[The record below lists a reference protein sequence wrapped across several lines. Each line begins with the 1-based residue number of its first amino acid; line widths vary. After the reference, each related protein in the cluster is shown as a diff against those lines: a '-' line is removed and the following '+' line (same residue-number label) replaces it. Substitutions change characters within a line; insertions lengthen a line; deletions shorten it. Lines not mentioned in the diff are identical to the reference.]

1 MTDGAALIGLD
12 PLTGGAL
19 RVSHSSGTITDIETL
34 PPDAAAP
41 DVYLSPGLIDI
52 QVNGYAGYDLNA
64 GVVTVGTVVG
74 LVQSL
79 RPVGTLVFMPTL
91 VTASEG
97 FLLDTLST
105 IATARRSDPDLA
117 HAMPRIHIEGPWI
130 SAEDGARGA
139 HAAEH
144 VRPPD
149 IAEFERWQRAAGGI
163 IGMVT
168 LSPHYEQAPAVT
180 AELVAR
186 GVVVAI
192 GHTTAS
198 DAQIEAVIRAGAQLS
213 THLGNGIAMTLK
225 RHPNPIWTQLGHDKL
240 QASLIADGFHLAPS
254 VFRSILRAK
263 GLERTILVS
272 DSARPA
278 GLPPGQYHSHAGLLE
293 LTPEG
298 RLGIAGTEY
307 LAGSGVNL
315 AQCVARAV
323 NMGSISLAEA
333 LSLATRNPGRLLNIG
348 GRLAIGASAD
358 LLTFRWTEQA
368 PTLEIVNVVANGKSV
383 Q

>member
-1 MTDGAALIGLD
+1 MHDEATLIGLD
-12 PLTGGAL
+12 PLTGEAL
-19 RVSHSSGTITDIETL
+19 GVTYSGGVITAIEPL
-34 PPDAAAP
+34 PQDASAP
-41 DVYLSPGLIDI
+41 NLYLSPGFVDI
-52 QVNGYAGYDLNA
+52 QVNGYAGHDLNA
-64 GVVTVGTVVG
+64 GVVTIDVIRA
-74 LVQSL
+74 LVHSL
-79 RPVGTLVFMPTL
+79 RAVGTLVFLPTL
-91 VTASEG
+91 VTASED
-97 FLLDTLST
+97 FLLKTLST
-105 IATARRSDPDLA
+105 IAAARRLDPDLA

-144 VRPPD
+144 VRSPD

-163 IGMVT
+163 VGMVT
-168 LSPHYEQAPAVT
+168 MSPHYEQAPAVT

-192 GHTTAS
+192 GHTAANDT
-198 DAQIEAVIRAGAQLS
+198 QIEAVIRAGAQLS

-225 RHPNPIWTQLGHDKL
+225 RHPNPIWTQLGDDKL

-278 GLPPGQYHSHAGLLE
+278 GLPSGRYHSHAGLLE

-315 AQCVARAV
+315 AQCVARAID
-323 NMGSISLAEA
+323 MGKISLAEA
-333 LSLATRNPGRLLNIG
+333 LSLATRNPGRLLNRG
-348 GRLAIGASAD
+348 GRLAIGAPAD
-358 LLTFRWTEQA
+358 LLTFRWTERA
-368 PTLEIVNVVANGKSV
+368 PTLEIVNIVANGKSV